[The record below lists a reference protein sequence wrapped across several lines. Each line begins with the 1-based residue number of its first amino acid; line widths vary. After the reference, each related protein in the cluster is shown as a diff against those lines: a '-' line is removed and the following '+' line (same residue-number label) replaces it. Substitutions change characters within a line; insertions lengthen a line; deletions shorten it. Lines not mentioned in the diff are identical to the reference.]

1 MKWMVGVDSKLHR
14 EMLMVMG
21 TGFQSDL
28 WSKYLTQVSEN
39 RYFVEK
45 I

>member
-1 MKWMVGVDSKLHR
+1 MVGVDSKMHR

-28 WSKYLTQVSEN
+28 WSKYYTGL
-39 RYFVEK
+39 
-45 I
+45 